1 MTLETKFNESGTITL
16 SSSNFSLEV
25 THNDK
30 GVAVIPLTINTNVGA
45 IKVTIKHVP
54 NPNATN
60 YDYFPV
66 SGKCDLLP
74 TSMKIMIQ
82 DYHKESYL

>member
-66 SGKCDLLP
+66 SGKCDLLSLP
-74 TSMKIMIQ
+74 AWR
-82 DYHKESYL
+82 L